1 MSGCRTPALVAA
13 GTGLIVLVGG
23 ATPAAAATSGT
34 TVCQLPAIG
43 EVCSAATAPVGAAAG
58 AVTDGVLGALRTAV
72 INGCVWAVTRV
83 ITGLGSTSQINLT
96 SGAVT
101 SHYRFMAAVGVVCML
116 PLIALAVLHAILR
129 ADPTAIARA
138 VFGALPA
145 AALLTLVGV
154 QITQT
159 LASVVDDLSAQ
170 LLASQPDPGTAVAHA
185 IPAVL
190 GASPLPVFIGLVVG
204 MAAICA
210 ALAVWIELLVRAA
223 AVEVAVMFLPLFFAG
238 IVWPTTARYA
248 RRLAEILGALIIS
261 KLIIIGIVS
270 LGVSELIS
278 GDISGVLAGTAM
290 LGLAAFAPFVL
301 LSLIPVAIDAG
312 HMSQQRRQ
320 TLSITRAA
328 REVATP
334 TGVMWQL
341 RAPEPPSPARP
352 ASMGAPTSH
361 RPRYLARAQV
371 RPAPAPTDPRP

>member
-34 TVCQLPAIG
+34 TICQLPAIG
-43 EVCSAATAPVGAAAG
+43 GVCSAATAPVGAAAG

-320 TLSITRAA
+320 TLSVTRAA

-352 ASMGAPTSH
+352 AAMGAPTSH
-361 RPRYLARAQV
+361 TPRYLARAQV